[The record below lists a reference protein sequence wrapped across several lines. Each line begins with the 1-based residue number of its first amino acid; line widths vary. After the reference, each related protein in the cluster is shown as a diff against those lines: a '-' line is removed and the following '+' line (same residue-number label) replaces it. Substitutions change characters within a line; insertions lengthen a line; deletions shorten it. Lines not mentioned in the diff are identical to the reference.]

1 MSERVFVPDEE
12 DTMVPQFLLPETLVR
27 GAGQSPD
34 IDLGEPQDGTLVLTL
49 GITRIIEQESIDV
62 SIWGSADGAD
72 WGTKPLASFPQ
83 KFYCGTYQILLDLS
97 ERSARFLRVKWQ
109 ANRWGK
115 GDPKPLFAVYMFAQ
129 AMERELAYQA

>member
-1 MSERVFVPDEE
+1 VPGEE
-12 DTMVPQFLLPETLVR
+12 EIMVPQFLLPETLVR
-27 GAGQSPD
+27 GGGQSPD

-72 WGTKPLASFPQ
+72 WGTKPLVAFPQ
-83 KFYCGTYQILLDLS
+83 KFYCGTYQMLLDLS
-97 ERSARFLRVKWQ
+97 DRPVKFLRVKWQ

-115 GDPKPLFAVYMFAQ
+115 GDPKPLFSVYLFAQ
-129 AMERELAYQA
+129 AMERELALQA